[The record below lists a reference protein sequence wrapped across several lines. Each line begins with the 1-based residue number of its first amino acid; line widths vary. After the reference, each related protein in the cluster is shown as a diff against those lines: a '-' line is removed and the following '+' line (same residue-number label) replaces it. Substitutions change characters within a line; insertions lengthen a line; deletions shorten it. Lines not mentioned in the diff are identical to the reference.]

1 MMDDDVG
8 SYARGKTGDFYRPG
22 RACRML
28 GASPRSKKRDEGGG
42 RPWQAAGH
50 RPAEGA
56 GVWRAQRLSFA
67 IGCHKVGQVVDSKA
81 CCL

>member
-42 RPWQAAGH
+42 AAVAGS
-50 RPAEGA
+50 RTPAGGRRGRVA
-56 GVWRAQRLSFA
+56 CSAPVFCHRLSQS
-67 IGCHKVGQVVDSKA
+67 GTSC
-81 CCL
+81 

>member
-42 RPWQAAGH
+42 GRGRQQDTGRRKARAC
-50 RPAEGA
+50 
-56 GVWRAQRLSFA
+56 GVLS
-67 IGCHKVGQVVDSKA
+67 A
-81 CCL
+81 CLLP